1 MSINLKNYHNHFT
14 ISSTPQQ
21 LNPVN
26 IVDSTKKSSPVH
38 WLQSTQTAPHLT
50 LALLYTACGTSV
62 DLTQGMDCWVF
73 FFFFFFLHSK
83 CPKIRR
89 WLYQNLSNTLFT
101 PRYSRVKNHRNTSWR
116 SFSSCFS
123 AALRKI
129 NTLKDYKALWK
140 PEYISLPYNSY
151 VHHSEKYI
159 VFLACYRPWL

>member
-1 MSINLKNYHNHFT
+1 MSINLKNCHNHFT

-73 FFFFFFLHSK
+73 FFFFFPPFKVPKNKEKAVSESVKHPVYSKVQQGEKPQKYLMKVIFFLFFSCIK
-83 CPKIRR
+83 
-89 WLYQNLSNTLFT
+89 
-101 PRYSRVKNHRNTSWR
+101 KN
-116 SFSSCFS
+116 
-123 AALRKI
+123 
-129 NTLKDYKALWK
+129 
-140 PEYISLPYNSY
+140 
-151 VHHSEKYI
+151 
-159 VFLACYRPWL
+159 